1 MRHKPEVFIMSS
13 KDRVANHR
21 SRSLYIV
28 LNQYVYM
35 LHEPIDDNDTV
46 IYDDV
51 GPIYRNRTRDITKK
65 NEIISIYIISH
76 INIER

>member
-1 MRHKPEVFIMSS
+1 MKYMYYWLNEYNPWPSLIFKIGVFKQVLHKPEVFIMSS
-13 KDRVANHR
+13 RGRVANHR

-46 IYDDV
+46 IYD
-51 GPIYRNRTRDITKK
+51 IYNTDL
-65 NEIISIYIISH
+65 
-76 INIER
+76 

>member
-1 MRHKPEVFIMSS
+1 MLHKPEVFIMSS
-13 KDRVANHR
+13 RGRVANHR

-28 LNQYVYM
+28 LNQSVYM
-35 LHEPIDDNDTV
+35 LLEPIDDNDTV

-51 GPIYRNRTRDITKK
+51 GPIYRNQTRDITKI